1 MNAEIM
7 HLDLPEHTAAEEPRG
22 GKRANLAMLNDV
34 RVNLDIR
41 LGTRDISVRELM
53 ALEMGSVVD
62 LDRGLQEDVEVL
74 LNGQVVARGQI
85 VAVDDRFGVR
95 ITAVQPEA

>member
-7 HLDLPEHTAAEEPRG
+7 HLDLPEHVAAPESRG
-22 GKRANLAMLNDV
+22 ARHANLAMLNDV
-34 RVNLDIR
+34 RVHLDIR
-41 LGTRDISVRELM
+41 LGTRELSVRELM
-53 ALEMGSVVD
+53 DLDAGSVLD
-62 LDRGLQEDVEVL
+62 LDRALQDDVEVL

>member
-7 HLDLPEHTAAEEPRG
+7 HLDLPEHTAEEETRG

-53 ALEMGSVVD
+53 ALETGSIVD
-62 LDRGLQEDVEVL
+62 LDRALQDDVEVL

-85 VAVDDRFGVR
+85 VAVDERFGVR